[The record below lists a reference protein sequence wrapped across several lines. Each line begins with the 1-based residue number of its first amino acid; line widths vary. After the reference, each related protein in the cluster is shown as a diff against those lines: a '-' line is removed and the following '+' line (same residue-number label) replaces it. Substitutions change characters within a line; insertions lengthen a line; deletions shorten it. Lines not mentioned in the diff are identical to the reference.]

1 MAEETATRIKQM
13 EKSQQELRE
22 ILVKDCEEHHE
33 QMAQMIQIIM
43 RIAREKRTIN
53 DASFVNIV
61 ARTQEVTEGLV
72 NPLAN
77 SVIPKVRAYHHS
89 ISPLTNVNPEIY
101 PLPPTPMPLG

>member
-1 MAEETATRIKQM
+1 M

-61 ARTQEVTEGLV
+61 ARTQEVT
-72 NPLAN
+72 
-77 SVIPKVRAYHHS
+77 
-89 ISPLTNVNPEIY
+89 
-101 PLPPTPMPLG
+101 

>member
-1 MAEETATRIKQM
+1 
-13 EKSQQELRE
+13 
-22 ILVKDCEEHHE
+22 
-33 QMAQMIQIIM
+33 M

-53 DASFVNIV
+53 DASFVKIV

-101 PLPPTPMPLG
+101 PLPPTPMPLEGVYTFPYMPPPIIPNPLIT